1 MKKLTAGISMLLT
14 TLALVATVYAA
25 GAACLAKVT
34 KVEGDKVTVTLQ
46 GTVPAWAKKGATV
59 SALGGAP
66 KIVAVSGK
74 ELTLRFSKEKAAKI
88 KPDSTMSLTKST
100 GEMQGC

>member
-1 MKKLTAGISMLLT
+1 MKRLIAGVSMLLA
-14 TLALVATVYAA
+14 TLAFAATVFAA
-25 GAACLAKVT
+25 GGCMGKVT

-46 GTVPAWAKKGATV
+46 GAVPAWAKKGASV

-66 KIVAVSGK
+66 KVVAVSGK

-88 KPDSTMSLTKST
+88 KVDTGVTLTKSG